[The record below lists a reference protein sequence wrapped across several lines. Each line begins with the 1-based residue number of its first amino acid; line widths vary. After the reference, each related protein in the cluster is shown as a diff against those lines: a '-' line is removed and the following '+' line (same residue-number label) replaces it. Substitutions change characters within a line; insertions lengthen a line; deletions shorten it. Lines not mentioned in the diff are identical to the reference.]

1 MPSTRVSALLA
12 LAVAQSL
19 ISTAA
24 AQTPPV
30 NGMRPSDPARHALVG
45 AKVMVAPGT
54 TIDKATVL
62 IRDGVI
68 ESIKADGAVPAG
80 YRRFDFAGKTIFP
93 AFIESALAIDSATQA
108 AAETAAPG
116 AHWNQYVTPQVS
128 ATDLAIPDATLES
141 LRAQG
146 FLVARVLPANGIFRG
161 GSEIRLLAKGSER
174 TLGRDLGGQTVQV
187 VGPRSFDFSQF
198 MAQTPAPGAP
208 QTPGVPGAPAVGQQ
222 RGERM
227 SSYPSSLMGSYALMR
242 QTFMDA
248 RWRLDSA
255 SVTRSAIPTDD
266 MDALDALLPLVRGEH
281 GLLVDASDDLEA
293 ARLVRLAKDQL
304 PACSLSVLG
313 SGNEF
318 RSQAELVDLFAKSNA
333 SLIMPIDFPQPPD
346 LVSPTATDSVSLRE
360 LMTWRYAPT
369 NPKRFIAAGTAVA
382 LTTHRMQ
389 DKGSFRKR
397 LADAITHG
405 LTKDEA
411 LAALTTTPAKLLGID
426 ARAGTLEDGKLANLI
441 VASGDPFDTESK
453 FEAMFVAGLP
463 VLLPPDAPVLAAGS
477 FTVTADAATPKP
489 LAKDL
494 RIALDPKDG
503 SLKATWTPAEGE
515 KPGNTDKNADKN
527 AATDAAAKPDAVAPE
542 APKSDASTPTDAPAA
557 DAAAKP
563 AAADAKPAA
572 GSATAK
578 RGSVS
583 SDGRASGIFDGTP
596 FGLEGDIRIAIAG
609 SGDRATMTA
618 ECADGARVSFTLTRA
633 KPDAPKSDDAK
644 KDDAKTEAPK
654 NDDAKGT
661 AGADASKPTATESA
675 TPAAEAKSDAADD
688 AEPSADRPRRRGAR
702 GEGRGEGRGDKKPD
716 DRENLWKDTLPVPFG
731 EFGRTSRPLAGT
743 VLFRNAT
750 IWTLGPAGTVPD
762 CDMLVRDGKIVAI
775 GTTIIAPTVENVID
789 AKGMHITPGL
799 IDCHSHTGI
808 SGGVNEGTQANTAEV
823 WIGDVIDPTD
833 INWQRQLA
841 GGLTA
846 VNQLHGSANPIGG
859 RNSVVKIRWGEGA
872 EAFRFE
878 GAPTGIKFALGENV
892 TRPTSRYPTSRMGVA
907 TYLDDS
913 FTAAREYRAA
923 QKAYAALDAEARART
938 LPPRT
943 DLELE
948 TLAEIIEGTRL
959 VHCHSYRQDEILM
972 LLRTAEKFGF
982 RVATLQHVL
991 EGYKLAPEIA
1001 AHGAGAS
1008 SFSDWWAYKIEVMDA
1023 IPWNGAMLHRAGVL
1037 VSFNSDS
1044 DELARRMNMEAAKAV
1059 RYGGLSPEEALKLVT
1074 LNPAK
1079 QLRIDGRVGSLEP
1092 GKDADFAVWN
1102 GDPLSA
1108 FTRCEETWVDG
1119 VRRYARTEEAELHA
1133 AALKSRGE
1141 LLAKANAAAD
1151 ARGGAGAE
1159 SGGGAGGGGRGFRG
1173 GRGRPTLLSR
1183 MLEEREDTI
1192 WLRIARGLPPIPT
1205 IQGDCGCGV
1214 VNDQNAIVPAAE
1226 AEAASSA
1233 AAEITATSS
1242 N

>member
-108 AAETAAPG
+108 AAEGAAPG

-161 GSEIRLLAKGSER
+161 GSEVRLLTKGSER
-174 TLGRDLGGQTVQV
+174 TLGRDLGGHTVQV

-369 NPKRFIAAGTAVA
+369 NPKRFIAAGTTVA

-527 AATDAAAKPDAVAPE
+527 AATATDAAAKPDAVAPE

-618 ECADGARVSFTLTRA
+618 ECADGARFSFTLTRA

-644 KDDAKTEAPK
+644 PDDA
-654 NDDAKGT
+654 
-661 AGADASKPTATESA
+661 
-675 TPAAEAKSDAADD
+675 
-688 AEPSADRPRRRGAR
+688 
-702 GEGRGEGRGDKKPD
+702 KPD

-991 EGYKLAPEIA
+991 EGYKVAPEIA

-1233 AAEITATSS
+1233 VAEITATSS

>member
-108 AAETAAPG
+108 AAEGAAPG

-161 GSEIRLLAKGSER
+161 GSEVRLLTKGSER
-174 TLGRDLGGQTVQV
+174 TLGRDLGGHTVQV

-369 NPKRFIAAGTAVA
+369 NPKRFIAAGTTVA

-515 KPGNTDKNADKN
+515 KPGNTDKNA
-527 AATDAAAKPDAVAPE
+527 ATDAAAKPDAVAPE

-618 ECADGARVSFTLTRA
+618 ECADGTRVSFTLTRA

-644 KDDAKTEAPK
+644 PDDAKT
-654 NDDAKGT
+654 
-661 AGADASKPTATESA
+661 
-675 TPAAEAKSDAADD
+675 
-688 AEPSADRPRRRGAR
+688 
-702 GEGRGEGRGDKKPD
+702 D

-731 EFGRTSRPLAGT
+731 EFGRTNRPLAGT

-762 CDMLVRDGKIVAI
+762 CDMLVRDGEIVAI

-938 LPPRT
+938 LQPRT

-991 EGYKLAPEIA
+991 EGYKVAPEIA